1 MASWIVHLRIADNLM
16 KLIGGLDAEQFGIG
30 NIAPDAGIPDEKW
43 QNFKPSP
50 QITHF
55 QASQEA
61 AFPSQDLVFY
71 RQYLAPT
78 EWDKDP
84 ERFSFLLGYF
94 FHLITDNLWSVKIHQ
109 PTRVR
114 YAYEFERHPG
124 FIGEVK
130 RDWYGL
136 DFIYVDT
143 HPEAFFWRIFLE
155 SQYRRDYLD
164 ILPIEAVQERVRYI
178 KDFYQRRDEKIEQL
192 TRRPFMYLN
201 QENMDTFVEK
211 TTERLFQIYELIWQ
225 GDPQITADHTSSLEL
240 PV

>member
-1 MASWIVHLRIADNLM
+1 MASWMVHLRIADNLM
-16 KLIGGLDAEQFGIG
+16 NLIGGLDAEQFGIG
-30 NIAPDAGIPDEKW
+30 NIAPDAGVPDENW
-43 QNFKPSP
+43 ENFKPAP

-55 QASQEA
+55 QAGQEA
-61 AFPSQDLVFY
+61 AFPSQDLVFF
-71 RQYLAPT
+71 RHYLASI
-78 EWDKDP
+78 EWDENP

-114 YAYEFERHPG
+114 YAYEFERYPG

-136 DFIYVDT
+136 DFIYLEA
-143 HPEAFFWRIFLE
+143 HPEALFWRVFLE
-155 SQYRRDYLD
+155 SQYRSNYLD
-164 ILPIEAVQERVRYI
+164 ILPLEAIQERVRYI
-178 KDFYQRRDEKIEQL
+178 KEFYQRRDEKIEQL
-192 TRRPFMYLN
+192 TTRPFEYLN
-201 QENMDTFVEK
+201 QEIMDTFVDK

-225 GDPQITADHTSSLEL
+225 GDPQITAEHTSALEL